1 MSAACRATGVVVA
14 TKVMMLIFAGL
25 TGGTLYLTAI
35 GFAAESSDVTRS
47 IREGSAGVRV
57 GYIGGVK

>member
-1 MSAACRATGVVVA
+1 
-14 TKVMMLIFAGL
+14 MLIFAGL